1 MLVHL
6 HQTNKANGRM
16 LQPTGVM
23 GNQASNGQ
31 TPNQASIVQNRN
43 SVSIFPCEKIQRS
56 LPSPCQHRL
65 IQTNFFLA
73 EHIQSQSTFWYLV
86 PQIVN
91 FQVINIISSTTHNS
105 CTVSSNVIV
114 TIKKVLHKSFVFL
127 IKLLLLFYPSL
138 QQDIFFAAAAVSF
151 HRTGNKICTY

>member
-1 MLVHL
+1 MVVCYSQQVSWVIKHPMVRLQIRHQLCKTEILLVYFL
-6 HQTNKANGRM
+6 EK
-16 LQPTGVM
+16 
-23 GNQASNGQ
+23 
-31 TPNQASIVQNRN
+31 
-43 SVSIFPCEKIQRS
+43 KIQRS

-114 TIKKVLHKSFVFL
+114 TVKKVLHKSFVFL

-138 QQDIFFAAAAVSF
+138 RQDIFFAAAAVSF